1 MAPRKKL
8 PRARVV
14 RGNAGKHRRAAS
26 PPDPPGYKPVP
37 VGSMTD
43 ITLLPNL
50 FRRFVATYEAD
61 HDWLKEKITAILTR
75 LDSMERR
82 ADLHEQR
89 LGSLD
94 RRVDDHEQRIE
105 RLEGAKK
112 GTEP

>member
-1 MAPRKKL
+1 MPTKRRAIRRKRTAAPR
-8 PRARVV
+8 VDV
-14 RGNAGKHRRAAS
+14 
-26 PPDPPGYKPVP
+26 VP
-37 VGSMTD
+37 VTRDDVSD
-43 ITLLPNL
+43 LAVLPQA
-50 FRRFVATYEAD
+50 FRMFVATYEAD

-94 RRVDDHEQRIE
+94 RRVDDHEKRIE
-105 RLEGAKK
+105 RLEEAKK